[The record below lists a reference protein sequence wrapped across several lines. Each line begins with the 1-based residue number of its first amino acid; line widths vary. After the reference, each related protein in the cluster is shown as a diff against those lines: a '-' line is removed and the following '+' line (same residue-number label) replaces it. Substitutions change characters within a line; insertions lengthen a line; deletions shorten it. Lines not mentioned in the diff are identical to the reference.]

1 MIQSW
6 AKLQLK
12 LLLYGTADVAAM
24 RHRHRKLAAA
34 AKEHLRVFLAL
45 FISFKN
51 LSYVL
56 SPPQMAARV
65 CGNPRELPFG
75 VILLL

>member
-56 SPPQMAARV
+56 SPPRWQPECAV
-65 CGNPRELPFG
+65 IPGNY
-75 VILLL
+75 LLE